1 MKGNA
6 SGLLGGADS
15 ATTVATARESIPRPT
30 APFPAQLNVVPAPPP
45 LGEGRDSTDGRI
57 SLTVEPVHSVY
68 NVFAS
73 PSQQQ
78 GVPQLAQLFCSVPIS
93 VPVSMPVSLPV
104 SVPASVAVKSSAAGV
119 AFTPLSPVS
128 RVSPL
133 QLDHFQMELHH
144 HPDKSAVAY
153 VISGIRDGFRVGFD
167 PSLVSLKS
175 ASSNM
180 RSSLEHPSVIDS
192 YLQNEVSFGRVAGP
206 FPEPPFPSLHISRF
220 GVIPKNNQPGKWRLI
235 LDLSSPE
242 GHSVN
247 DGIPKPPFAV
257 QYVSVDAFIDGIMTL
272 GRGTLLMAKF
282 DVASAYRNVAIHP
295 DDCPLLGMQWRGQ
308 YFVDL
313 VLPFGLR
320 SAPFIFTAIA
330 DLVEWILVHNYH
342 VTFLRHYLDDF
353 LTLGPPSSLV
363 CHNNLQ
369 TCVRLC
375 QQLGLP
381 LHPDKLEGPATRLTI
396 LGIELDSETLQA
408 RLPAKKRDRIVTLLD
423 EWAAKRFCKRC
434 ELESLIS
441 HLHHAC
447 KVAPQGR
454 TFLRRMINLL
464 SAFRR
469 EDHPIRLNQ
478 EFRRDLTWWRELF
491 QTWDGLCFFC
501 MPTWAPLPD
510 FQVSSDAAGS
520 LGYGAI
526 FKSHWFSGAWSA
538 AQSSLSIAYKELY
551 PIVVAAYLW
560 GPQWVS
566 QRVEFLCDNESVVAV
581 LKSGTSRDNSLMVLL
596 RYLTMLA
603 IRHSFSFTASSVPGR
618 DNPVADALS

>member
-15 ATTVATARESIPRPT
+15 ATTAATARESIPRPT
-30 APFPAQLNVVPAPPP
+30 APFPAQLNIVPAPPP

-78 GVPQLAQLFCSVPIS
+78 GVPRLAQMFCSVPIS
-93 VPVSMPVSLPV
+93 VPVSMPVSFPV
-104 SVPASVAVKSSAAGV
+104 SVPASVAVKSSVAGV
-119 AFTPLSPVS
+119 TFTPLSPVS

-133 QLDHFQMELHH
+133 QLDQVQMELHH

-153 VISGIRDGFRVGFD
+153 VLSGIRDGFRVGFD

-180 RSSLEHPSVIDS
+180 HSSSEHPSVIDS

-242 GHSVN
+242 GQSVN

-272 GRGTLLMAKF
+272 GQGTLMAKF

-295 DDCPLLGMQWRGQ
+295 DDRPLLGMQWRGQ

-353 LTLGPPSSLV
+353 LTLGPPSSPV

-408 RLPAKKRDRIVTLLD
+408 RLPADKRDRIVTLLD
-423 EWAAKRFCKRC
+423 EWAAKRFCKRR
-434 ELESLIS
+434 ELESLIG

-454 TFLRRMINLL
+454 TFLRQMINLL

-510 FQVSSDAAGS
+510 FQVSSDAA
-520 LGYGAI
+520 A
-526 FKSHWFSGAWSA
+526 
-538 AQSSLSIAYKELY
+538 
-551 PIVVAAYLW
+551 LW
-560 GPQWVS
+560 
-566 QRVEFLCDNESVVAV
+566 A
-581 LKSGTSRDNSLMVLL
+581 MVLFLNPTGFPAPGQL
-596 RYLTMLA
+596 RKAHYL
-603 IRHSFSFTASSVPGR
+603 
-618 DNPVADALS
+618 